1 MTALLRTLSAA
12 LVVALPAQAAE
23 VTSFELDNG
32 MEVVVLEDHR
42 APAVTHM
49 VWYRAG
55 SADEDPGVSGI
66 AHFTEHLL
74 FKSTE
79 TLATGELSETVA
91 ANGGSDNAFTSF
103 DYTAYFQRI
112 AADRLELVMRMEA
125 DRMRNIRFIPEEI
138 DTERLVILEERS
150 QRTDNDPS
158 ALFGEQRRA
167 AQYQNHRYGVP
178 IIGWRHEMEELDGDD
193 AQAFYDRFYWPNN
206 AVLVVAGDVE
216 PEAVRALAETYYGV
230 IPANPDLTPRA
241 RPTEPPQ
248 LGERRITFADERVSQ
263 PYVLRT
269 YLAPER
275 NSGDQETAAALVM
288 LSELLGGSS
297 ATSVLGQ
304 KLQFQAKTA
313 LYASAFY
320 SPTSLDATTF
330 GLVVVPA
337 AGVSL
342 EDAEAEMDRALAE
355 FMVEGVDLAQ
365 LERIKFQIRASQ
377 IYAEDSVG
385 SLARRYGSALTS
397 GLTVEDVEAWPAV
410 LDAVTPDDIMAAAE
424 LVFDRNKAVT
434 GWLTRSVATEEVT
447 Q

>member
-12 LVVALPAQAAE
+12 LAVALPAQAAE

-193 AQAFYDRFYWPNN
+193 ARAF
-206 AVLVVAGDVE
+206 
-216 PEAVRALAETYYGV
+216 
-230 IPANPDLTPRA
+230 
-241 RPTEPPQ
+241 
-248 LGERRITFADERVSQ
+248 
-263 PYVLRT
+263 
-269 YLAPER
+269 
-275 NSGDQETAAALVM
+275 
-288 LSELLGGSS
+288 
-297 ATSVLGQ
+297 
-304 KLQFQAKTA
+304 
-313 LYASAFY
+313 
-320 SPTSLDATTF
+320 
-330 GLVVVPA
+330 
-337 AGVSL
+337 
-342 EDAEAEMDRALAE
+342 
-355 FMVEGVDLAQ
+355 
-365 LERIKFQIRASQ
+365 
-377 IYAEDSVG
+377 
-385 SLARRYGSALTS
+385 
-397 GLTVEDVEAWPAV
+397 
-410 LDAVTPDDIMAAAE
+410 
-424 LVFDRNKAVT
+424 
-434 GWLTRSVATEEVT
+434 
-447 Q
+447 